1 MRIVSGRFRGTAL
14 ATPKGD
20 GTRPTSDR
28 LRETIFNILAHGYED
43 PVAEARVLDLFAGT
57 GALGLEAL
65 SRGARSCTF
74 VEEAVEPRGL
84 IRRNV
89 EQMGLTGVTKIFR
102 RDATSLGDA
111 GTIEP
116 FDLVFLDPPYR
127 KGLGEKALASA
138 RAGGWLKPDA
148 LCVLEEAADAPLAV
162 PEGFALL
169 DERTAGDSKVAFL
182 RFSGK

>member
-1 MRIVSGRFRGTAL
+1 MRIVSGRFRGTQL

-28 LRETIFNILAHGYED
+28 LRETIFNILAHGHD
-43 PVAEARVLDLFAGT
+43 DRAEGARVLDLFAGT

-65 SRGARSCTF
+65 SRGAKACVF

-89 EQMGLTGVTKIFR
+89 EAMGLTGATKIFR
-102 RDATSLGDA
+102 RDATSLGSA

-127 KGLGEKALASA
+127 KGLGEKALVSA
-138 RAGGWLKPDA
+138 AAGGWIKPDA
-148 LCVLEEAADAPLAV
+148 LCVLEEAADAAV
-162 PEGFALL
+162 EVPAGFTLL
-169 DERTAGDSKVAFL
+169 DERVAGDSKILFL
-182 RFSGK
+182 RAPLA